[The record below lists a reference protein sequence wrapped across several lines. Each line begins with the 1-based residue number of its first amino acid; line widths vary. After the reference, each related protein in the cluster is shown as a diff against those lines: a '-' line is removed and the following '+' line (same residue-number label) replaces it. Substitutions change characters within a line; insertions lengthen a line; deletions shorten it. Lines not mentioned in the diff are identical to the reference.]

1 VVGHRAGEAAL
12 SLDDL
17 KARIDSIEEAYEFML
32 GYAAQGL
39 EGDEGAKSGG
49 ELRRYLQRCD
59 EAMTGLADSF
69 REVVA
74 SEALDPEA
82 GFQSFIDVLEQDVE
96 RAQAGLRLT
105 RAQPSISS
113 QLVDNLNASI
123 HLRTVLTDVFLV
135 DEIVKKRLQDRKK
148 RAASS

>member
-1 VVGHRAGEAAL
+1 VGGHRAGEAAL
-12 SLDDL
+12 KLEDL
-17 KARIDSIEEAYEFML
+17 KSRIDAIEEAYEFTL

-49 ELRRYLQRCD
+49 ELRRYLENCD
-59 EAMTGLADSF
+59 EAMTGLADLF

-74 SEALDPEA
+74 SEGLEPEGA
-82 GFQSFIDVLEQDVE
+82 FRTFIDVLERDVE

-123 HLRTVLTDVFLV
+123 HLRTLLTDVFLI

-148 RAASS
+148 QAASS